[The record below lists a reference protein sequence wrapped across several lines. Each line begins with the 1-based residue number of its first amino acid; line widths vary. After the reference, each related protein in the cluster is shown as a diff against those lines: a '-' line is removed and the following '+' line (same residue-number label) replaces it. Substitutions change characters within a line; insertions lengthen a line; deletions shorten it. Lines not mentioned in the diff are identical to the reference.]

1 MLPAVLYLLLRY
13 YALGYLLGGSP
24 VTELLNDPY
33 LEATTTE
40 KLATNL
46 MTWGKYLLLLLIPHP
61 LTHDYYPMHFPLT
74 GFDNPLV
81 LASIAIYLFLAFIAI
96 RGLRQKKLLSFAILY
111 YFITF
116 SISSNVLFNVGTF
129 MNERFMFAPSMGYAM
144 AISMLMLAV
153 TSVRKQSRTI
163 PVSLLSIVTL
173 VLVLYSVKVIS
184 RNRAWYDDYTL
195 FTTDVKVSE
204 NSIKCNVSAAGK
216 TLERYEET
224 EKDKRDPAMLDQAI
238 IWLNK
243 ALKMHPSYLAGWE
256 QYGKAVFY
264 KEDFRKAFTAYQNC
278 LRIRPN
284 YQTAR
289 RNMGLVATAAF
300 NKGSFDMARDFIL
313 DMNRMQISTM
323 EDSLTLAYCYVNL
336 EVPDSA
342 TALLREIL
350 LRDPRNY
357 DALNKMGELSARYYN
372 NLPAAENFLQQA
384 IDVDPAIAS
393 AWENMGIV
401 KAMQR
406 DLKASLFY
414 FEKALSLDPENAR
427 IMGNLSTAYQSMG
440 NKAKA
445 DEMAEKA
452 RQAESAGPGQ

>member
-1 MLPAVLYLLLRY
+1 
-13 YALGYLLGGSP
+13 
-24 VTELLNDPY
+24 
-33 LEATTTE
+33 
-40 KLATNL
+40 
-46 MTWGKYLLLLLIPHP
+46 
-61 LTHDYYPMHFPLT
+61 
-74 GFDNPLV
+74 
-81 LASIAIYLFLAFIAI
+81 
-96 RGLRQKKLLSFAILY
+96 
-111 YFITF
+111 
-116 SISSNVLFNVGTF
+116 
-129 MNERFMFAPSMGYAM
+129 
-144 AISMLMLAV
+144 
-153 TSVRKQSRTI
+153 
-163 PVSLLSIVTL
+163 
-173 VLVLYSVKVIS
+173 
-184 RNRAWYDDYTL
+184 
-195 FTTDVKVSE
+195 
-204 NSIKCNVSAAGK
+204 
-216 TLERYEET
+216 
-224 EKDKRDPAMLDQAI
+224 
-238 IWLNK
+238 
-243 ALKMHPSYLAGWE
+243 
-256 QYGKAVFY
+256 
-264 KEDFRKAFTAYQNC
+264 
-278 LRIRPN
+278 
-284 YQTAR
+284 
-289 RNMGLVATAAF
+289 MGLVATAAF